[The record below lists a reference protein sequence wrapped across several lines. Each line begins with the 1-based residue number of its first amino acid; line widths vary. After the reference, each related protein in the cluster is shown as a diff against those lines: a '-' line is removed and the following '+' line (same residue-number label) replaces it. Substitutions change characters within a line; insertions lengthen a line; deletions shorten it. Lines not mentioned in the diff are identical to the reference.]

1 MNQRL
6 VYAMHAVI
14 IKKDGLKFDEAK
26 KMAEDIIKDPKK
38 HYYRETEDSWRWRYY
53 PKTYF
58 DSKSFKSKVIN
69 KNITLV
75 FGKLLEK
82 WSHLK

>member
-1 MNQRL
+1 M
-6 VYAMHAVI
+6 VYALHAVI
-14 IKKDGLKFDEAK
+14 INKDKVKFEDAK

-38 HYYRETEDSWRWRYY
+38 SYYRETMDSWRWRNY

-58 DSKSFKSKVIN
+58 DHKTFRSKVIN
-69 KNITLV
+69 KDITLV

>member
-1 MNQRL
+1 MT
-6 VYAMHAVI
+6 YALHAVI
-14 IKKDGLKFDEAK
+14 IKKDNMTKGRFEEAK

-38 HYYRETEDSWRWRYY
+38 HYYRETDDSWRWRNY

-58 DSKSFKSKVIN
+58 DSKTFKSKVIN